1 MEQATDLT
9 LHDWPAIKLDAV
21 IRKYPNLSEAEE
33 LELAKR
39 VADSN
44 DIEAVYTLTMSHMK
58 LVNSLARGYHG
69 YGLPHGD
76 LVQEGSI
83 GLMKAIKR
91 FDYTRGVRLSCV
103 ATPWIKN
110 SITEYVINNH
120 SIIKMATTKQLRKM
134 FFNLRSSRQDIDG
147 KSLKPAEAK
156 RIATEHHVRVE
167 DVHEMV
173 QRFQHVLSLDYSPAA
188 EDDMNE
194 HHAPSLRGTLVAE
207 QDDPF
212 SILASNYE
220 HNDATAWMAEALQK
234 IDDRSRAIIQAR
246 YLTDEPQTL
255 HEVASQHNISYER
268 VRQIEVAALKK
279 MRATAP
285 FETTPMVM

>member
-1 MEQATDLT
+1 MVRQLPGD
-9 LHDWPAIKLDAV
+9 
-21 IRKYPNLSEAEE
+21 YPNLTETEE
-33 LELAKR
+33 VALAKR
-39 VADSN
+39 YAESN
-44 DIEAVYTLTMSHMK
+44 DLIAGHTLVMAYMK
-58 LVNSLARGYHG
+58 LVNSLARGYNG
-69 YGLPHGD
+69 YGLPHED

-83 GLMKAIKR
+83 GLMKAVKR
-91 FDYTRGVRLSCV
+91 YDWTRGVRLSTV

-120 SIIKMATTKQLRKM
+120 SMIKMATTKHLRKM

-156 RIATEHHVRVE
+156 KIATEHQVRVE
-167 DVHEMV
+167 DVYEMV
-173 QRFQHVLSLDYSPAA
+173 QRFQPIMSLDYNPAEA
-188 EDDMNE
+188 DDMSD
-194 HHAPSLRGTLVAE
+194 HSGPSLRGRLVADG
-207 QDDPF
+207 DDPV
-212 SILASNYE
+212 SILSSNYE
-220 HNDATAWMAEALQK
+220 HNDATAWMAEAMQK
-234 IDDRSRAIIQAR
+234 IDDRSRAIIHAR

-285 FETTPMVM
+285 FETTPTVM